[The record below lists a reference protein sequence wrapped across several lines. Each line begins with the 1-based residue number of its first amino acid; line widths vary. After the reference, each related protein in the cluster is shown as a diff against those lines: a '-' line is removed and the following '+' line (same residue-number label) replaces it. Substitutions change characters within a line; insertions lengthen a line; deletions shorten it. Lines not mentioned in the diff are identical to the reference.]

1 MTTGPA
7 SGEAP
12 YITLWRIAPDTPEF
26 TADDLSGRGAELS
39 GGRWNRPGT
48 PVVYASSSR
57 ALACLESIAHL
68 GAGDLP
74 LNRYLV
80 EIRVPVAVWRQ
91 RVEMDPA
98 AHVGWDAEPARQS
111 IAGLGYRV
119 GRGQHR
125 ATWRCSVGDRAR
137 GVEHPGE
144 PSASGRHRD
153 PRPQDPQMDLRHSVQ
168 GRPVGA
174 ARKQP
179 PVGASVSDST
189 IRTAMRENHH
199 SRGHDPG
206 GIHGSSPFDDWVC
219 SRPGN
224 VRGDSARS
232 TAVAENA

>member
-98 AHVGWDAEPARQS
+98 AHVGWDAEPACKVS
-111 IAGLGYRV
+111 LDWGTAWAAASTALLGAVPSVIVPEESNILVNPRHPDV
-119 GRGQHR
+119 T
-125 ATWRCSVGDRAR
+125 ATRAR
-137 GVEHPGE
+137 KI
-144 PSASGRHRD
+144 RKWTYDTRFK
-153 PRPQDPQMDLRHSVQ
+153 
-168 GRPVGA
+168 A
-174 ARKQP
+174 AR
-179 PVGASVSDST
+179 
-189 IRTAMRENHH
+189 
-199 SRGHDPG
+199 
-206 GIHGSSPFDDWVC
+206 
-219 SRPGN
+219 
-224 VRGDSARS
+224 
-232 TAVAENA
+232 